1 VEGSFF
7 TRLCA
12 RNEDLMGFSS
22 GGGWELFS
30 AEYVA
35 AIAPCE
41 DRVGEVT
48 DQQFMLYNKSK
59 SLMAVVP

>member
-1 VEGSFF
+1 MSPSLILYRDVEGSFF

-12 RNEDLMGFSS
+12 RNEDSMGFSS

-41 DRVGEVT
+41 ERVGEVI
-48 DQQFMLYNKSK
+48 DHHLCSI
-59 SLMAVVP
+59 